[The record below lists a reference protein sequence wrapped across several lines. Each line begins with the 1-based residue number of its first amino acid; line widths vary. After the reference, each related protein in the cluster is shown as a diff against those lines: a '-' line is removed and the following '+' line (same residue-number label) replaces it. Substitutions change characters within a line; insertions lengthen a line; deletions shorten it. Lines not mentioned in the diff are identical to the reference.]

1 MEKISK
7 TGKNFEDTL
16 NAICEENN
24 LSKEEIVYTTGEVK
38 KGLFKG
44 ETTEVIVYKKEDIYN
59 FAKEF
64 LKEVI
69 TNLGLEV
76 SFELKKQED
85 RAILKMYSNNNN
97 ILIGHDG
104 NTLKALETLVR
115 QKIQLEIGMHFM
127 ISLDVEN
134 YKDKK
139 ISRIEHL
146 AKKTAKEVVK
156 TKVDAHLENMNAYER
171 RIVHNILTNFK
182 GVTTKSEGEEPNRH
196 VVIIANK
203 EQ

>member
-7 TGKNFEDTL
+7 TGKIFDETL
-16 NAICEENN
+16 NDILKENN
-24 LSKEEIVYTTGEVK
+24 LSKEDIVYTAGEIK

-44 ETTEVIVYKKEDIYN
+44 EVKEVIVYKKEDIYS

-76 SFELKKQED
+76 SFEVKKQDD
-85 RAILKMYSNNNN
+85 RTVIKMYSNNNN
-97 ILIGHDG
+97 ILIGHNG
-104 NTLKALETLVR
+104 NTLKALETLVK
-115 QKIQLEIGMHFM
+115 QKIQVETGIYFV
-127 ISLDVEN
+127 ITLDVEN

-139 ISRIEHL
+139 IARIERL
-146 AKKTAKEVVK
+146 AKQMAREVVK
-156 TKVDAHLENMNAYER
+156 TKMDVHLENMNAYER

-196 VVIIANK
+196 VVISAAK
-203 EQ
+203 E

>member
-1 MEKISK
+1 MERISK
-7 TGKNFEDTL
+7 SGKDFEDTL
-16 NAICEENN
+16 NAILEENN
-24 LSKEEIVYTTGEVK
+24 LTKEDVIYTTGEVK

-44 ETTEVIVYKKEDIYN
+44 ETTEVIVYKKEEIYS

-69 TNLGLEV
+69 NNLGLEV
-76 SFELKKQED
+76 SFEIKKQDD
-85 RAILKMYSNNNN
+85 RVVIKMYSNNNN
-97 ILIGHDG
+97 ILIGHNG
-104 NTLKALETLVR
+104 NTLRALETLLK
-115 QKIQLEIGMHFM
+115 QKIQVETGIHFS

-139 ISRIEHL
+139 VARIERL
-146 AKKTAKEVVK
+146 AKQTAKEVAR

-182 GVTTKSEGEEPNRH
+182 GVSTKSEGEEPNRH
-196 VVIIANK
+196 VVISSTK
-203 EQ
+203 E

>member
-1 MEKISK
+1 MERISK

-24 LSKEEIVYTTGEVK
+24 FTKDDIIYTKGETK
-38 KGLFKG
+38 KALFKG
-44 ETTEVIVYKKEDIYN
+44 ETTEVIVYKKEDIYTY
-59 FAKEF
+59 AKEF

-69 TNLGLEV
+69 NNLGLEV
-76 SFELKKQED
+76 SFEVKKQED
-85 RAILKMYSNNNN
+85 RVVIKMYSNNNN

-115 QKIQLEIGMHFM
+115 QKILIETGMHFI

-139 ISRIEHL
+139 VARIERL
-146 AKKTAKEVVK
+146 AKQTAKEVIRI
-156 TKVDAHLENMNAYER
+156 KVDAHLENMNAYER
-171 RIVHNILTNFK
+171 RIVHNVLTNFK

-196 VVIIANK
+196 VVISISK
-203 EQ
+203 D

>member
-7 TGKNFEDTL
+7 TGKDFDETL
-16 NAICEENN
+16 NNILEENN
-24 LSKEEIVYTTGEVK
+24 LTKDDVVYTTGEVK

-44 ETTEVIVYKKEDIYN
+44 ETTEVIVYKKADIYS
-59 FAKEF
+59 FAKDF

-69 TNLGLEV
+69 NNLGLEV
-76 SFELKKQED
+76 SFEMKKQDD
-85 RAILKMYSNNNN
+85 RMMIKMYSNNNN
-97 ILIGHDG
+97 ILIGHNG
-104 NTLKALETLVR
+104 NTLRALETLLK
-115 QKIQLEIGMHFM
+115 QKIQLEIGIHFAVA
-127 ISLDVEN
+127 LDVEN

-139 ISRIEHL
+139 VARIERL
-146 AKKTAKEVVK
+146 AKQTAREVAK

-196 VVIIANK
+196 VVISATK
-203 EQ
+203 E

>member
-7 TGKNFEDTL
+7 TGKVFEDTL
-16 NAICEENN
+16 NEILEENN
-24 LSKEEIVYTTGEVK
+24 LTREEVIYTTGEVK

-44 ETTEVIVYKKEDIYN
+44 ETTEVIVYKKEDIYA

-64 LKEVI
+64 LKEI
-69 TNLGLEV
+69 INNLGLEV
-76 SFELKKQED
+76 TFETRKQED
-85 RAILKMYSNNNN
+85 RTIIKMFSDNNS
-97 ILIGHDG
+97 ILIGHNG
-104 NTLKALETLVR
+104 NTIRSLETLVR
-115 QKIQLEIGMHFM
+115 QKIQLETGVYFV

-139 ISRIEHL
+139 AARIERL
-146 AKKTAKEVVK
+146 AKQTAKEVAR
-156 TKVDAHLENMNAYER
+156 TKVAASLENMNAYER

-196 VVIIANK
+196 VVISP
-203 EQ
+203 EEE